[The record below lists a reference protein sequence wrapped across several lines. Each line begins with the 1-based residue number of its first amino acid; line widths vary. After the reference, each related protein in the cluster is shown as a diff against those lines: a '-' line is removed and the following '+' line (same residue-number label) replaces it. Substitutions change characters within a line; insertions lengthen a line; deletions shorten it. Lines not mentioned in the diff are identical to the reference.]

1 MSLIGLINALDD
13 EAEQRSKQQ
22 RRQIMKLKQDLK
34 KANEKIAELK
44 IEKEDLEV
52 MVFRLQNEL
61 DKLKQKN

>member
-22 RRQIMKLKQDLK
+22 RRQIMKLKQELK

-44 IEKEDLEV
+44 IEKEDLQV

>member
-22 RRQIMKLKQDLK
+22 RRQIMKLKQELK